1 MTPGSGT
8 PVAGDSVAEPE
19 ARPPQDEPAEDGLAP
34 LYAYLDRSLP
44 ERSILRGLGYVWNY
58 RLTVSGRGLVTVG
71 VTVSYA
77 ALQFGYAY
85 PIYMFALVLVGLFG
99 VHLVVGQL
107 HMPRLTLERDL
118 PRRVAAGATVPLRAR
133 VTNPGWRSLYDFTLR
148 EVSEPRGLELE
159 RLPELTPA
167 LPGKSEL
174 EVHYAIKPLRRGV
187 YTFPGP
193 RVMSAFPFGLYFA
206 QRRIKAPAKLLVTP
220 RFHPLDGLSLPAGR
234 KHQPGG
240 LELVSQVGD
249 SEEFIG
255 NREYRSGD
263 RLRDLDQRA
272 WARVGKPIVR
282 EFQQEYLTRI
292 ALVVDTYAPR
302 QRRDDLEA
310 GISLCAAV
318 ADALSR
324 LEYVVDLFA
333 AGPELYRLQA
343 GRSLGYLDD
352 ILDVLACLQPV
363 EQSPFGVLG
372 PRLLDEVRELST
384 CVLVLLDWD
393 EERVAFA
400 QTILDLGVELKV
412 YVVREGPP
420 TLDPTTFGGRSGP
433 PRLLTP
439 AEVTQGVRTL

>member
-1 MTPGSGT
+1 MSQ
-8 PVAGDSVAEPE
+8 AAAEPQ
-19 ARPPQDEPAEDGLAP
+19 APPAERADEAEGGFGS

-44 ERSILRGLGYVWNY
+44 ERSILRGLGFVWQY
-58 RLTVSGRGLVTVG
+58 RLTVTGRGLVTVW

-85 PIYMFALVLVGLFG
+85 PIYVLALLLSGLLG
-99 VHLVVGQL
+99 VHLFLGQL
-107 HMPRLTLERDL
+107 LMPKVEVERAL
-118 PRRVAAGATVPLRAR
+118 PRRVAAGAVVPLQAR
-133 VTNPGWRSLYDFTLR
+133 VRNPARRPLYDFALR
-148 EVSEPRGLELE
+148 ETATPAGLELE
-159 RLPELTPA
+159 QLPELIPA
-167 LPGKSEL
+167 LPGRSEQI
-174 EVHYAIKPLRRGV
+174 VRYTIRPLRRGS
-187 YTFPGP
+187 YTFHGP
-193 RVMSAFPFGLYFA
+193 RVLSGFPFGLYFA
-206 QRRIKAPAKLLVTP
+206 QRRIKAPGQVLVTP
-220 RFHPLDGLSLPAGR
+220 RFHPLDAIELPAGR

-272 WARVGKPIVR
+272 WARVGTPIVR

-292 ALVVDTYAPR
+292 ALVVDTFAPR
-302 QRRDDLEA
+302 PRRDDLEA

-343 GRSLGYLDD
+343 GRSLGYLED
-352 ILDVLACLQPV
+352 ILDVLACLQAV

-393 EERVAFA
+393 AERVAFA
-400 QTILDLGVELKV
+400 QTLLDLGVELKV
-412 YVVREGPP
+412 VVVREGPP
-420 TLDPTTFGGRSGP
+420 TLDPASFGGRSGP
-433 PRLLTP
+433 PRVLSP
-439 AEVTQGVRTL
+439 AEVNAGVRTL